1 MPWILFL
8 SRSDLEPLLGMKEV
22 LNYVEEAYA
31 LYAKSKAGQN
41 QASFSPMVAFHTK
54 IPNSDI
60 DYRAGTMDPIPSLC
74 SVLGFGYGDNPSK
87 YGISGLYAIGI
98 LSRLESGVPAA
109 VMEAEY
115 LANMRTGAAA
125 AISSKHLAKKDP
137 RVLGFIGT
145 GNLARHMLNAHIQQY
160 GTLEEVRAWSRNRE
174 TRENFASEMSR
185 KYGVSVKPVEN
196 PKEAVE
202 GVNIVYCC
210 SRAKEP
216 KVLNEWVSPG
226 THINAFGADAPGKQE
241 VDPKVLVR
249 AKIVVDSLDQCRIG
263 GEIHKPLAEGV
274 ISEKDVYAEIGE
286 IINGW
291 KKGRQSEDEVTVMD
305 STGLSALDIV
315 TFHRA
320 YERALDKGVGT
331 WLRL

>member
-1 MPWILFL
+1 MSWILFL
-8 SRSDLEPLLGMKEV
+8 SRSDLEPLLDMKEV
-22 LNYVEEAYA
+22 LGYVEEGYA
-31 LYAKSKAGQN
+31 LYSKSKAGQN
-41 QASFSPMVAFHTK
+41 EASFSPMVAFHTR

-60 DYRAGTMDPIPSLC
+60 DYRAGAMDPIPSLC

-87 YGISGLYAIGI
+87 YGISGLYAVGI
-98 LSRLESGVPAA
+98 LTKLETGVPIA

-125 AISSKHLAKKDP
+125 AVASKHLAKKDP

-145 GNLARHMLNAHIQQY
+145 GNLARHMLNAHLQQY
-160 GTLEEVRAWSRNRE
+160 GRVGEIRAWSRNKE
-174 TRENFASEMSR
+174 TRENFASEMGE
-185 KYGVSVKPVEN
+185 KFGVSVQPAESAN
-196 PKEAVE
+196 EAVQ
-202 GVNIVYCC
+202 GADIVYCC
-210 SRAKEP
+210 SRSKEP
-216 KVLNEWVSPG
+216 RVLDEWVSPG

-241 VDPKVLVR
+241 VDPKVLAR

-263 GEIHKPLAEGV
+263 GEIHKPLAEGI

-291 KKGRQSEDEVTVMD
+291 KAGRQREDEVTLMD

-320 YERALDKGVGT
+320 YERAVHKGVGT
-331 WLRL
+331 WLQL